1 MCLLS
6 VSRLRGTYTVP
17 NKANKA
23 IILGTNLINGRCE
36 NHIITTS
43 STKTPSFLNYKFIS
57 SALQN
62 RWVHLEKCMIAL
74 KVWQAIDI
82 SLLAL
87 IVDPE
92 SEFSPIFY
100 LHVFLTICFPSPTIS
115 LQSNR
120 KDPTKSLHLL
130 FGPMLDFLISP
141 PFLPKSIRRVVILL

>member
-62 RWVHLEKCMIAL
+62 R
-74 KVWQAIDI
+74 
-82 SLLAL
+82 
-87 IVDPE
+87 
-92 SEFSPIFY
+92 
-100 LHVFLTICFPSPTIS
+100 
-115 LQSNR
+115 
-120 KDPTKSLHLL
+120 
-130 FGPMLDFLISP
+130 
-141 PFLPKSIRRVVILL
+141 